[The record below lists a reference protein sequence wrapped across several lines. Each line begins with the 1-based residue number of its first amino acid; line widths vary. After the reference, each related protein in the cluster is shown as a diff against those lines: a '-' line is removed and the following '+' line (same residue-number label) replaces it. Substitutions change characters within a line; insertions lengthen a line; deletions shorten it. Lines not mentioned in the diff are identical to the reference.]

1 MRIPAF
7 FRVALSL
14 TLALAMLAQQAPQT
28 STDGIA
34 KFTSSTQLVVQMVT
48 VKDKS
53 GKVVEGLTAKD
64 FTVTE
69 DGKPQ
74 AIAFCEFQR
83 LEEAAPPPPPVAPP
97 PAGVAPPTRFQ
108 ITPERPGDI
117 RYRDRRLI
125 ALYFDMSAMP
135 VPDQL

>member
-1 MRIPAF
+1 MRIPAVL
-7 FRVALSL
+7 RVALSL
-14 TLALAMLAQQAPQT
+14 ALALALLAQQAPQT

-83 LEEAAPPPPPVAPP
+83 LEEAAPPPPPVVAPT
-97 PAGVAPPTRFQ
+97 GVAPPTRFQ
-108 ITPERPGDI
+108 IT
-117 RYRDRRLI
+117 
-125 ALYFDMSAMP
+125 
-135 VPDQL
+135 